1 MIGIKCKVIELH
13 KRIIE
18 ETGGI
23 QGIRDE
29 GILESALAA
38 PFITFGKKDL
48 YPTVIQKAARLGY
61 GIASNHAFVDGN
73 KRTGA
78 LIMIIFLKLND
89 IHLNYSKNELVKIFV
104 DIASHRAH
112 YKDLLDWINNHLV

>member
-13 KRIIE
+13 EKIIE

-48 YPTVIQKAARLGY
+48 YPTIVQKAARLGY

-89 IHLNYSKNELVKIFV
+89 IHLNYSKNELVEIFV
-104 DIASHRAH
+104 DIASHRTH
-112 YKDLLDWINNHLV
+112 YKDLLNWINSHLV

>member
-104 DIASHRAH
+104 DIV
-112 YKDLLDWINNHLV
+112 YNINFSLYFSFTSSP